1 MTSGSSVS
9 FLGERISRSSAAAAP
24 RADDG
29 PGAGGAD
36 REELEQLVAN
46 LRLELGR
53 ERMRVELLRRDVTN
67 MEEIV
72 DARGVKMGHLE
83 SKCKYWREEALRRG
97 EMVDMQTRR
106 VMRLEQE
113 KQELLIERD
122 QVYITLNED
131 LEVVV
136 EREEQIEGEDSVASG
151 DSGDDADR
159 GDYGDGGN
167 HAEGGDDADGGDGDG
182 DGGDD
187 ADIEGEG
194 EAEDVGYVTCMES

>member
-1 MTSGSSVS
+1 MVCTALYLAVRDGCGKPLRRLRSCLHPDIGDDFVWVEPAANQPGTADTMTSGSSVS

-72 DARGVKMGHLE
+72 DARGVKMGDLE
-83 SKCKYWREEALRRG
+83 SKCRYWREEALRQG

-113 KQELLIERD
+113 KHRL
-122 QVYITLNED
+122 
-131 LEVVV
+131 
-136 EREEQIEGEDSVASG
+136 EQIRHDAELQRVEALRALGEMQ
-151 DSGDDADR
+151 R
-159 GDYGDGGN
+159 
-167 HAEGGDDADGGDGDG
+167 
-182 DGGDD
+182 
-187 ADIEGEG
+187 
-194 EAEDVGYVTCMES
+194 DVHRALEERSL